1 MKIFFNSLGIVTDF
15 QVESTD
21 SLRQGT
27 VGNRL
32 VAIFEGLSISNYI
45 PTLNFTRD
53 DGSKISNVGMD
64 ITGANQCE
72 VKFDDPWYFALDG
85 EATMTVFLHDGAGN
99 IVTQGQHRITIES
112 TDYDPSAVP
121 PIDLEQYDYLLEQI
135 AKRINKNGDT
145 ELGASMDW
153 TAFGG
158 HSVFNYTRGQSL
170 AEAKFEFYVPVKFS
184 SLDATTMKKGGKNV
198 ATEEYVD
205 NAVSGLASESYVNS
219 AVNGLASETYVTE
232 QLENY
237 VTNSALESTLDNYA
251 TKNYVTSEIASGL
264 APYAT
269 TNYVDSKVAEAVSNT
284 YKWSGS
290 KTVAELNHLTITS
303 SMHGNVYN
311 VTSDGILNQGNVQVL
326 AGDNVAIV
334 WDAQNNTYSWDKLAG
349 TFTVDLS
356 GYLQKS
362 SAFNSVY
369 ATTSNG
375 SQIMLGYSES
385 PTGSGGYLVIRKSNG
400 QISVPETPIADDD
413 AASKGYVD
421 DGLAEKQDL
430 LTFMNLTTDIDY
442 VMEDE

>member
-32 VAIFEGLSISNYI
+32 VAIFEGLTISDYI
-45 PTLNFTRD
+45 PTLNFTRS
-53 DGSKISNVGMD
+53 DGSKVSNVGMD
-64 ITGANQCE
+64 ITGENECE
-72 VKFDDPWYFALDG
+72 IVFDDEWYFALDG
-85 EATMTVFLHDGAGN
+85 NATMTVFLHDGLGN
-99 IVTQGQHRITIES
+99 VIAQGQHRITIES

-121 PIDLEQYDYLLEQI
+121 PIDQDQYLYLLDQI
-135 AKRINKNGDT
+135 AKRIAKEGNTTIGSTMTWKDQNGYY
-145 ELGASMDW
+145 LLQ
-153 TAFGG
+153 
-158 HSVFNYTRGQSL
+158 YTGPSIH
-170 AEAKFEFYVPVKFS
+170 FYVPVIFDA
-184 SLDATTMKKGGKNV
+184 LDVTSTMTKGGKNV

-205 NAVSGLASESYVNS
+205 NAVSGLASESYVDTEIAS
-219 AVNGLASETYVTE
+219 AVAGLASEAYVTE

-237 VTNSALESTLDNYA
+237 VTNSALETTLDDYA

-264 APYAT
+264 LPYAT
-269 TNYVDSKVAEAVSNT
+269 KTFVQIQIAAAVSNT

-290 KTVAELNHLTITS
+290 KTVAELNALTVTS
-303 SMHGNVYN
+303 LMHGNVYN
-311 VTSDGILNQGNVQVL
+311 VTSDGILNQGNVSVVV
-326 AGDNVAIV
+326 GDNVAIV

-362 SAFNSVY
+362 TSFNSVY

-375 SQIMLGYSES
+375 AQIMLGYSES
-385 PTGSGGYLVIRKSNG
+385 ASGYGGYLVRRKSNG
-400 QISVPETPIADDD
+400 QISVILTPIADDD
-413 AASKGYVD
+413 ATSKKYVD